1 MQNRNQRIL
10 GLIAF
15 AVLSSTTIIS
25 VSALQRLNMFA
36 WLLGTMESYSYM
48 MKREACI

>member
-25 VSALQRLNMFA
+25 ASALQKSFA
-36 WLLGTMESYSYM
+36 QNPVTIKL
-48 MKREACI
+48 K